1 MSVPVACWV
10 SPMAHSVEV
19 RGPRAYISAARADAV
34 AAGMPVI
41 LATISG
47 V

>member
-1 MSVPVACWV
+1 MSVPVLCWV
-10 SPMAHSVEV
+10 SPIAHSVEV
-19 RGPRAYISAARADAV
+19 RGPRAYISAAARMV